1 MNAKEKQKAFDT
13 FMSLLAGKQEVFHSP
28 EGEPFIRAVVN
39 GHGEN
44 YPLKKKGLFEDWC
57 RHLYF
62 VGTDVAL
69 PQVIFNMML
78 EQLQAEARFGAPEF
92 QTPLRI
98 AEHRGKIYL
107 DLCDAERQC
116 VEISTQGWKLI
127 DDPPVRFRRSP
138 GMLPLPVP

>member
-78 EQLQAEARFGAPEF
+78 EQLQAEARFPASALPALTRNAPSS
-92 QTPLRI
+92 R
-98 AEHRGKIYL
+98 AGVGRGHSRHL
-107 DLCDAERQC
+107 
-116 VEISTQGWKLI
+116 S
-127 DDPPVRFRRSP
+127 
-138 GMLPLPVP
+138 LP